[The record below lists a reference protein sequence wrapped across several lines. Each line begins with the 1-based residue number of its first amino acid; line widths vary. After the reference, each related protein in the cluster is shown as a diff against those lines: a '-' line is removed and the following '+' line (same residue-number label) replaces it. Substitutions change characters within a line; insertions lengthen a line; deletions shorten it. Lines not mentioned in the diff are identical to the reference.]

1 MVRKGRILWD
11 NPAFCRSESDRL
23 RRLDAGD
30 DSSFDPRLRER
41 MKKNRGERGNRRV
54 PRPIE
59 LDRREPEEP

>member
-30 DSSFDPRLRER
+30 DLSCDPRLRGR
-41 MKKNRGERGNRRV
+41 MKKNRGDRGNRSLPGSV
-54 PRPIE
+54 E
-59 LDRREPEEP
+59 LDRREHEES